1 MSSFEVYLD
10 IRQPAPE
17 AAKPSAGIGAA
28 HMPLRWGSNR
38 AAWRGGGGKVLLV
51 RYSTVL
57 CPGGGGAA
65 VAGGS
70 AAAALRVVHGGHEP
84 NVVLLYRLARHSPGA
99 QRRAARIA
107 AAANAP
113 QR

>member
-28 HMPLRWGSNR
+28 SGSNR
-38 AAWRGGGGKVLLV
+38 AAWRGGGKVLLV

-57 CPGGGGAA
+57 CPDGGGAA

>member
-1 MSSFEVYLD
+1 M
-10 IRQPAPE
+10 
-17 AAKPSAGIGAA
+17 AA
-28 HMPLRWGSNR
+28 
-38 AAWRGGGGKVLLV
+38 GGGKVLLV

-57 CPGGGGAA
+57 CPGGGAA
-65 VAGGS
+65 AAADGS

-107 AAANAP
+107 AAFRRC
-113 QR
+113 QRRNCAARQAAE